1 MTPPSSAW
9 LRTSRLALAVCVSGL
24 ARWSAADVQ
33 VWTVVPQ
40 SSDVRIH
47 VGKSGLL
54 SVAGHTHEVI
64 APAVAGTIRFDRQ
77 RPEQAEIELTFDAS
91 RLKVTGK
98 GEPAGDVPQ
107 VQQTMVSD
115 KVLDVGKYPSIVFR
129 SRQIEVRTRSGDQM
143 RLRVAGD
150 LTLHGVTRPIDG
162 PVDVK
167 LSADRL
173 VGTGSVN
180 IKQTNFGIQPITAG
194 LGAVKVKDEVSV
206 TFTFTA
212 ER

>member
-1 MTPPSSAW
+1 MIAPTSSAW
-9 LRTSRLALAVCVSGL
+9 LRMSRLALAVCVSGL

-40 SSDVRIH
+40 SSDVRIQ

-64 APAVAGTIRFDRQ
+64 APAVSGTIRFDRQ
-77 RPEQAEIELTFDAS
+77 RPEQAQIDLTFDAS
-91 RLKVTGK
+91 RLRVTGK

-115 KVLDVGKYPSIVFR
+115 KVLDVGKYPTIVFR
-129 SRQIEVRTRSGDQM
+129 SRQIEVRTRDADRM

-150 LTLHGVTRPIDG
+150 LTLHAVTRPVAW
-162 PVDVK
+162 P
-167 LSADRL
+167 L
-173 VGTGSVN
+173 
-180 IKQTNFGIQPITAG
+180 
-194 LGAVKVKDEVSV
+194 
-206 TFTFTA
+206 
-212 ER
+212 

>member
-1 MTPPSSAW
+1 MTPTSSAW
-9 LRTSRLALAVCVSGL
+9 LRTVRLALAVCVSGL

-40 SSDVRIH
+40 SSDVRIQ

-54 SVAGHTHEVI
+54 SVAGHPHEVI
-64 APAVAGTIRFDRQ
+64 APAVSGTIRFDRQ
-77 RPEQAEIELTFDAS
+77 RPEQAEIDLTFDAS
-91 RLKVTGK
+91 HLKVTGK

-115 KVLDVGKYPSIVFR
+115 KVLDVGKYPTIVFR
-129 SRQIEVRTRSGDQM
+129 SRQIEVRTRGADQM

>member
-1 MTPPSSAW
+1 MIAPTSSAW
-9 LRTSRLALAVCVSGL
+9 LRMSRLALAVCVSGL

-40 SSDVRIH
+40 SSDVRIQ

-64 APAVAGTIRFDRQ
+64 APAVSGTIRFDRQ
-77 RPEQAEIELTFDAS
+77 RPERAQIDLTFDAS
-91 RLKVTGK
+91 RLRVTGK

-115 KVLDVGKYPSIVFR
+115 KVLDVGKYPTIVFR
-129 SRQIEVRTRSGDQM
+129 SRQIEVRTRDADQM

-150 LTLHGVTRPIDG
+150 LTLHGVTRPIEG

-167 LSADRL
+167 LTAPPSGDNSIWPCPAMLSARA
-173 VGTGSVN
+173 TPSC
-180 IKQTNFGIQPITAG
+180 PARW
-194 LGAVKVKDEVSV
+194 S
-206 TFTFTA
+206 
-212 ER
+212 

>member
-40 SSDVRIH
+40 SSDVRIQ

-64 APAVAGTIRFDRQ
+64 APAVSGTIRFDRQ
-77 RPEQAEIELTFDAS
+77 RPEQAEIDLTFDAS

-115 KVLDVGKYPSIVFR
+115 KVLDVGKYPTIVFR
-129 SRQIEVRTRSGDQM
+129 SRQIEVRTRGADQM
-143 RLRVAGD
+143 RLQVAGD
-150 LTLHGVTRPIDG
+150 LSLHGVTRPIEG
-162 PVDVK
+162 PVDVN
-167 LSADRL
+167 LTGNRL